1 MKKKLPRLGSDKAA
15 EEFVATADLSE
26 YDLSSG
32 KRVRFEF
39 QPKGERINMR
49 VPAPLLKAVK
59 KAAARRGIPYQRFIR
74 DVLERALEPHGR

>member
-15 EEFVATADLSE
+15 EEFVAKADLSE
-26 YDLSSG
+26 YDLSEG

-39 QPKGERINMR
+39 EPKGERINMR
-49 VPAPLLKAVK
+49 VPAPLLMAVK

>member
-15 EEFVATADLSE
+15 EEFVAKADLSE
-26 YDLSSG
+26 YDLSRG

-49 VPAPLLKAVK
+49 VPAPLLRAVK

-74 DVLERALEPHGR
+74 DVLERALEP